1 MIRTLVGD
9 FQEFN
14 GQIVSICYL
23 QLFNCVSLKNSIIFL
38 AYNDNIKY
46 LGNSF
51 AYTDNFENPG
61 DIQEIFFSVHWQ
73 FWISR
78 RYPGDFPYKKYPGG
92 HFNIQEISRSPSGG
106 GHPVLTG
113 FLL

>member
-1 MIRTLVGD
+1 MLFAT
-9 FQEFN
+9 FQSCVVKKFN
-14 GQIVSICYL
+14 T
-23 QLFNCVSLKNSIIFL
+23 FL
-38 AYNDNIKY
+38 AYNDIKY
-46 LGNSF
+46 PGNSF

-106 GHPVLTG
+106 GHPVRITMLTKYDLRQG
-113 FLL
+113 